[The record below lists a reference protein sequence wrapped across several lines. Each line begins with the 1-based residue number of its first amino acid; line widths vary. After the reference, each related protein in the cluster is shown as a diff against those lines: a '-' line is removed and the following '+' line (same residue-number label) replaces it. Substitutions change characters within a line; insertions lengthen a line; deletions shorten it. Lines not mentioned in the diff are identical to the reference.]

1 MKRPALYRIP
11 LCRTPLCSRWLA
23 SAVLAAGLAATPAW
37 AATTSYSGQAIFL
50 GAAGIVTTTNF
61 ESTLADTLFTA
72 GTGPAGS
79 GFTLSGSIG
88 GGLTPMVANIYGT
101 TSGFNYLG
109 LNSTPS
115 INSDTQ
121 FASGDALTF
130 SFAGSSAFGL
140 FVVGGSDLGA
150 GDIQLSF
157 GGTDFLTAGL
167 ATDLGGGNFAYFLGL
182 VSNTVQTSATVSGL
196 GPFALFAL
204 DDVSI
209 NIAHDGGGGGGGNQ
223 VPEPASLALVGL
235 ALAIARMARRRA

>member
-11 LCRTPLCSRWLA
+11 LCRAPLCSRWLA

-37 AATTSYSGQAIFL
+37 ATTTSYSDQTTFL

-61 ESTLADTLFTA
+61 DSIAVNTLFTA

-79 GFTLSGSIG
+79 GFTLSGIIG
-88 GGLTPMVANIYGT
+88 GGLTPMVANTYGT
-101 TSGFNYLG
+101 TSGSNYLG

-115 INSDTQ
+115 LNSDTQ
-121 FASGDALTF
+121 FASGDVLTF
-130 SFAGSSAFGL
+130 SFTGSNAFGF
-140 FVVGGSDLGA
+140 FVVGGSDLSA

-167 ATDLGGGNFAYFLGL
+167 ATNLGGGNFAYFLGL
-182 VSNTVQTSATVSGL
+182 VSDTVQTSATVSGL
-196 GPFALFAL
+196 GTFALFAL

-209 NIAHDGGGGGGGNQ
+209 NNPGGGGGGNQ
-223 VPEPASLALVGL
+223 VPEPTSLALVGL
-235 ALAIARMARRRA
+235 ALVAARVARRRA

>member
-11 LCRTPLCSRWLA
+11 LCRAPLCSRWLA

-37 AATTSYSGQAIFL
+37 ATTTSYSDQFTFL
-50 GAAGIVTTTNF
+50 GDAGFVTTTNF
-61 ESTLADTLFTA
+61 ESTAVNTLFTA

-88 GGLTPMVANIYGT
+88 GGLTPMVADLYGT
-101 TSGFNYLG
+101 TSGLNYLG

-115 INSDTQ
+115 VNSDTQ

-130 SFAGSSAFGL
+130 SFAGSKAFGL

-150 GDIQLSF
+150 NDIQLSF
-157 GGTDFLTAGL
+157 GGTDFLTAGS
-167 ATDLGGGNFAYFLGL
+167 ATDLGDGVNFAYFLGL
-182 VSNTVQTSATVSGL
+182 VSNTVQTSATVRGL

-209 NIAHDGGGGGGGNQ
+209 NIPRDGGGGNT

-235 ALAIARMARRRA
+235 ALVIARVARRRA